1 MREKRINVYF
11 PDGMV
16 TSRGG
21 SESEV
26 HTDSTRDGERYSL
39 THRTFVYPTIPPYRV
54 IAIALP
60 WMTYLCLFMDLL
72 DVGSWLNLLDVLQV
86 AGSDYCAQTLAITR

>member
-1 MREKRINVYF
+1 MRW
-11 PDGMV
+11 
-16 TSRGG
+16 SRAPGE

-26 HTDSTRDGERYSL
+26 HTDSTCDGERYSL
-39 THRTFVYPTIPPYRV
+39 THRTFVYPIVPRYRV

-60 WMTYLCLFMDLL
+60 WMTYLSYLFMDLL